1 MKQYELIAPC
11 HFGME
16 AVLKREIQNLGYEI
30 SQVDN
35 GKVTFFGDAAAIA
48 RANIFLRTTER
59 ILLKIDSFRATSFDD
74 LFEAV
79 KAIPWA
85 DYIPEDG
92 KFWVTKANSVSS
104 KLFSPSDIQK
114 IVKKAMVEKLKQT
127 YHTDWF
133 EETGA
138 SYPLRISIVKDIVTI
153 GLDTTGESLHKRG
166 YRKFTAP
173 APVTE
178 TLAAAMILLSP
189 WHADRML
196 IDPFCGSGTIPI
208 EAAMIALNMAPGM
221 NREFTAESWKN
232 LVPKK
237 AWYDA
242 IDEAEDAIRNDAEI
256 HIQGYDIDDV
266 RTVITSEAQAT
277 VNLMDSERKKTLNDI
292 SRHIQQPDGS
302 LYVPGSSIKGV
313 FRTAILYSLL
323 QKRQDIKIKYWCY
336 IKQQVD
342 IIEKL
347 MEEERKPRELQI
359 MPYSVIKKK
368 KNQATKEIDKLIA
381 SLESELLHTLRL
393 KDDKERNISNKN
405 AVCSAMRGLQVS
417 DTYASRN
424 MQTAILQ
431 KVDGGFDKFGK
442 ASPKKLPI
450 FRECMLPEAE
460 LFFDVK
466 IEKAVMNTIAFNSV
480 DDLLKATHSF
490 FAAVKMLSISLSSS
504 L

>member
-1 MKQYELIAPC
+1 MNSKQFETAKMCLKVVTPINIAD
-11 HFGME
+11 GI
-16 AVLKREIQNLGYEI
+16 VLGAKDYLYDSRRQNVY
-30 SQVDN
+30 
-35 GKVTFFGDAAAIA
+35 F
-48 RANIFLRTTER
+48 
-59 ILLKIDSFRATSFDD
+59 
-74 LFEAV
+74 
-79 KAIPWA
+79 
-85 DYIPEDG
+85 
-92 KFWVTKANSVSS
+92 
-104 KLFSPSDIQK
+104 
-114 IVKKAMVEKLKQT
+114 
-127 YHTDWF
+127 
-133 EETGA
+133 
-138 SYPLRISIVKDIVTI
+138 
-153 GLDTTGESLHKRG
+153 
-166 YRKFTAP
+166 
-173 APVTE
+173 
-178 TLAAAMILLSP
+178 
-189 WHADRML
+189 
-196 IDPFCGSGTIPI
+196 
-208 EAAMIALNMAPGM
+208 LNMHQWHM
-221 NREFTAESWKN
+221 FIYKHMLLEKYESYLANFRDKQSLLEW
-232 LVPKK
+232 LQM
-237 AWYDA
+237 
-242 IDEAEDAIRNDAEI
+242 
-256 HIQGYDIDDV
+256 QGYDIDDV
-266 RTVITSEAQAT
+266 LTVITSEALAT

-292 SRHIQQPDGS
+292 NRHIQQPDGS

-323 QKRQDIKIKYWCY
+323 QKRQDIKVKYWCY

-347 MEEERKPRELQI
+347 LEEERKPRELQI

-424 MQTAILQ
+424 VQTAILQ

-466 IEKAVMNTIAFNSV
+466 IEKDVMNTIAINSV

-490 FAAVKMLSISLSSS
+490 FAAVTDLLQQAFGKEYQEAFQGVAAGNMFLGGNTGFLSKTLLAMLAPDKDTAKNTIKVLLDKSFKTHKHLLRDKVIAPRTLKCTNYNGK
-504 L
+504 LMLMGVAEVRKV